1 MSLHPRHSPLMD
13 DNNISYLI
21 VNSLKSHGTPHGQ
34 YKGTF
39 TADSFH
45 ELIRHLNFKNL
56 DKAPIYFIVNTLTSR
71 SNHSEIGH
79 WLAVSLNYVS
89 SKNMVNLKFFDS
101 FAKNV
106 GYYRPHISKAVKY
119 IRLKCRKLN
128 IRLAFDSLTKP
139 IQAIGSK
146 LCGIYAALFVIKSV
160 LQKKSVKYLPCLNLT
175 FLGKNL

>member
-1 MSLHPRHSPLMD
+1 M
-13 DNNISYLI
+13 
-21 VNSLKSHGTPHGQ
+21 
-34 YKGTF
+34 
-39 TADSFH
+39 
-45 ELIRHLNFKNL
+45 

-119 IRLKCRKLN
+119 IRLKYRKLN

-139 IQAIGSK
+139 IQAIVSK

-160 LQKKSVKYLPCLNLT
+160 LQKKCVKYLPCLNLT
-175 FLGKNL
+175 FLGKNLWTIGRRWAKLWNIIPTVITKKSTKIWKNLLKI